1 MKKSE
6 QLAINARVLH
16 FLEVNSDLKQPSVPT
31 SEWRQL
37 RSCSAD
43 FIHIGNY
50 LVLRSYATVV
60 AVYDIQH
67 DTLYDFLRYVYGYT
81 ATSAQHIAKFY
92 REFCNRITT
101 RLTYKEV

>member
-16 FLEVNSDLKQPSVPT
+16 FLESNPDLQKPVVPT
-31 SEWRQL
+31 ADWKL
-37 RSCSAD
+37 LCSCSAD
-43 FIHIGNY
+43 SIHIGCY
-50 LVLRSYATVV
+50 IVLRSYATVV
-60 AVYDIQH
+60 AVYDMRN

-81 ATSAQHIAKFY
+81 ATSAKHIATFH
-92 REFCNRITT
+92 REFCNRTTT

>member
-16 FLEVNSDLKQPSVPT
+16 FLESNPDLKKPAVPS
-31 SEWRQL
+31 SEWKQL
-37 RSCSAD
+37 RTCSAD
-43 FIHIGNY
+43 FIHIGHY

-60 AVYDIQH
+60 AVYDMQNS
-67 DTLYDFLRYVYGYT
+67 TLYDFLRYVYGYT
-81 ATSAQHIAKFY
+81 ATSAQHISKFSH
-92 REFCNRITT
+92 EFCERTTT

>member
-6 QLAINARVLH
+6 QLAINARILH
-16 FLEVNSDLKQPSVPT
+16 FLEINPDLQKPYVLPANW
-31 SEWRQL
+31 ERL
-37 RSCSAD
+37 RHCSAD
-43 FIHIGNY
+43 FVRIGHY

-60 AVYDIQH
+60 AVYDMQN

-81 ATSAQHIAKFY
+81 ATSAQHINKFDH
-92 REFCNRITT
+92 EVCNRTTT